1 MLRAAL
7 RRFAV
12 LFGAVAGAT
21 FLGSFALGLALG
33 AAVGRAVSIGFYLM
47 GSFLIVCGFFVG
59 NRGPVR
65 PRGVGP
71 SLFGARYIRWA
82 TPLERQEALNE
93 SALYVVV
100 GFLLILLGVAA
111 DSSHRLF

>member
-1 MLRAAL
+1 VLRAAL
-7 RRFAV
+7 RRFAI
-12 LFGAVAGAT
+12 LFGAVACAT
-21 FLGSFALGLALG
+21 FLGSVALGVALG
-33 AAVGRAVSIGFYLM
+33 AGFGRAVSIGFYLM

-71 SLFGARYIRWA
+71 PLFGARYIRWA
-82 TPLERQEALNE
+82 TPLEREEALNE